1 MKTIFLA
8 LPVAFVGFAT
18 AQTTMTQK
26 APTKTASAPKPKP
39 ETKEHKVIKA
49 QLAETQR
56 LYDQVDAMM
65 KEPKKD
71 TSGYSAEQLRAHLK
85 ALKDSL
91 ELYENLIVEVARKK
105 NQLEHVDAC
114 TALFHRTI
122 DKKTSDL
129 TVRETALVKECT
141 AMDLYP
147 LDMTE
152 QPAK

>member
-1 MKTIFLA
+1 MKMLLA

-18 AQTTMTQK
+18 AQTTATQK
-26 APTKTASAPKPKP
+26 APNKTTSTPKP
-39 ETKEHKVIKA
+39 ETKEHKFVKA

-56 LYDQVDAMM
+56 LYDQVDVMM
-65 KEPKKD
+65 TEPKKD
-71 TSGYSAEQLRAHLK
+71 TRGYSAEQLGAYTK
-85 ALKDSL
+85 ALQDTL
-91 ELYENLIVEVARKK
+91 QLYEHLIVEVARKK
-105 NQLEHVDAC
+105 NQLEHVDDC

-129 TVRETALVKECT
+129 TVRETTQLKECT

>member
-1 MKTIFLA
+1 MKTTLLA
-8 LPVAFVGFAT
+8 LSVAFVGFAT
-18 AQTTMTQK
+18 AQTTTTPK
-26 APTKTASAPKPKP
+26 APNKTTSAPKP
-39 ETKEHKVIKA
+39 ETKEHKFVKA
-49 QLAETQR
+49 QLADTQR

-65 KEPKKD
+65 KEPEQD
-71 TSGYSAEQLRAHLK
+71 TSGYSVEQLRALGK
-85 ALKDSL
+85 TLQDRL

-105 NQLEHVDAC
+105 NQLERVDAC

-129 TVRETALVKECT
+129 TVRETTQVKECT
-141 AMDLYP
+141 AMGLYP